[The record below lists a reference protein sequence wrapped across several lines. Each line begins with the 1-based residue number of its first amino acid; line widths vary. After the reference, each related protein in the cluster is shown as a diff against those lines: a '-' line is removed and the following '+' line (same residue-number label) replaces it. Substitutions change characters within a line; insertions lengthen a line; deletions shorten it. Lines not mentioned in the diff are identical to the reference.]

1 MARTVIERGY
11 DVFYNSAVGMLSDF
25 EYRRFGNGLVQ
36 NEGDDTAR
44 YTECDLLILDD
55 LGTEVVN
62 QFTLSCLYYVI
73 NTRLNLKKP
82 TVISTNLL
90 SSDLRK
96 IYGDRIASR
105 LMGEYTVFS
114 FCGVDVR
121 KQKLQ
126 G

>member
-1 MARTVIERGY
+1 MI
-11 DVFYNSAVGMLSDF
+11 SDF
-25 EYRRFGNGLVQ
+25 EYRSFGNGLVQ

-62 QFTLSCLYYVI
+62 QFTLSCLYHVI

-90 SSDLRK
+90 SADLRK
-96 IYGDRIASR
+96 TYGDRIASR
-105 LMGEYTVFS
+105 LLGEYLVHPFY
-114 FCGVDVR
+114 GVDVR
-121 KQKLQ
+121 KQRLMQ
-126 G
+126 Q